1 MGHGNFILDRLLYHR
16 GGRSQHSRP
25 QPPIATHYDKWRA
38 ELERKFVAR
47 GWEKLAFGMNSS
59 VLSPLLRWA

>member
-1 MGHGNFILDRLLYHR
+1 MAILFWIAFCIIVAVAANTR
-16 GGRSQHSRP
+16 GRS
-25 QPPIATHYDKWRA
+25 PPIATHYDKWRA